1 MRLCI
6 HSLNEF
12 DELIEMQY
20 FQATSKFDKDL
31 KKENYQEKELIEK
44 IIVKTPNYE
53 NSAENITIVIGFMLD
68 KEKLQLLN

>member
-1 MRLCI
+1 MKHI
-6 HSLNEF
+6 
-12 DELIEMQY
+12 
-20 FQATSKFDKDL
+20 
-31 KKENYQEKELIEK
+31 LIEK